1 MKCKTANKKLTLY
14 FNNNLS
20 VAQNEAIK
28 NHLKNCES
36 CYNLYSELKTT
47 YNLIEKKETLK
58 PNPFLYTRINQQ
70 LVNIKNIENQPIFI
84 PAYKKVLQTVLL
96 SFVILIAVGGG
107 IKLGSLSGIQQ
118 EKQILVSQT
127 TEFYFNDL
135 GQEKIE
141 FFLLR
146 NE

>member
-1 MKCKTANKKLTLY
+1 MKCKTANKKLTPY
-14 FNNNLS
+14 FNNELS
-20 VAQNEAIK
+20 VEQNKTIK

-47 YNLIEKKETLK
+47 YDLIEKKETLK

-70 LVNIKNIENQPIFI
+70 LINIKNKENQSIFI
-84 PAYKKVLQTVLL
+84 PVYKKVLQTVLL

-107 IKLGSLSGIQQ
+107 IKLGSLSRIQQ
-118 EKQILVSQT
+118 EKQLLVSQT

-141 FFLLR
+141 VFLL

>member
-1 MKCKTANKKLTLY
+1 MKCKKANKKLTLY
-14 FNNNLS
+14 FNNELS
-20 VAQNEAIK
+20 VAEDEAIK
-28 NHLKNCES
+28 NHLKNCEN

-47 YNLIEKKETLK
+47 YNLIGKKETLK

-70 LVNIKNIENQPIFI
+70 LINIKNKENQSVLI
-84 PAYKKVLQTVLL
+84 PAYRKVLQTVLL
-96 SFVILIAVGGG
+96 SFVILIAVGAG

-118 EKQILVSQT
+118 GKKILVSQT

-141 FFLLR
+141 VYLL

>member
-1 MKCKTANKKLTLY
+1 MKCKTAHKKLTHY
-14 FNNNLS
+14 FNNELS
-20 VAQNEAIK
+20 VAEDEAIK
-28 NHLKNCES
+28 NHLKNCEN

-70 LVNIKNIENQPIFI
+70 LINIKNKENQPVFI
-84 PAYKKVLQTVLL
+84 PAYRKVLQTVLL
-96 SFVILIAVGGG
+96 SFVILIAVGAG

-118 EKQILVSQT
+118 EEKILVSPT

-141 FFLLR
+141 VFLL

>member
-1 MKCKTANKKLTLY
+1 MKCKTANKKLILY
-14 FNNNLS
+14 FNNELS
-20 VAQNEAIK
+20 VAEDEAIK
-28 NHLKNCES
+28 NHLKNCEN
-36 CYNLYSELKTT
+36 CYNLYSDLKTT

-70 LVNIKNIENQPIFI
+70 LINIKNKENQPVFI
-84 PAYKKVLQTVLL
+84 PAYRKVLQTVLL
-96 SFVILIAVGGG
+96 SFVILIAVGAG

-118 EKQILVSQT
+118 EEKILVSPT

-141 FFLLR
+141 VFLL